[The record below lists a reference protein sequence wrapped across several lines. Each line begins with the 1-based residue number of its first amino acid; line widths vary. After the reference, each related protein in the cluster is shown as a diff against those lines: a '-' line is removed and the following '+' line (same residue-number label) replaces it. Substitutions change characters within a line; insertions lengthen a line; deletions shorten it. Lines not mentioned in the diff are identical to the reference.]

1 MKGAQHACASHAG
14 ALPGAGARRLWLIG
28 ASERRGRGWGPGL
41 TTGRPG
47 RRSELLPSPRERSG
61 ATLSRLKNGLVGPG
75 GDAHQ
80 GPLRGEWSGDGPFGP
95 HSARVSVG
103 CEGSRIKIAT
113 PAATYEIKAR
123 STFHL
128 RHLRA

>member
-1 MKGAQHACASHAG
+1 MADRS
-14 ALPGAGARRLWLIG
+14 IG
-28 ASERRGRGWGPGL
+28 ASRPGLGPWSDHRPPGPG
-41 TTGRPG
+41 
-47 RRSELLPSPRERSG
+47 RSELLPSPRERSG